1 MPSGSSSKHHHHHH
15 SSSSSSKKHGSSS
28 SSKHQ
33 SKGDDWSEVTEPEER
48 RRIQN
53 RIAQRK
59 FRKYF
64 VLINNDFPQDEN
76 SFAPGVITAANSTTG
91 EKAREQK
98 EREERE
104 SRNEQLAGS
113 SYQVPVPEDF
123 MSPEGGGEYGDYLS
137 GVPWGGVSIQHMV
150 AMGHESESRR
160 GSRRGGL
167 SDQQQ
172 QYDYSAFYDP
182 QLYDAQLGGGY
193 GGGGGGAGAAADD
206 SNRYF
211 DALST
216 SGSSP
221 SYLSFDS
228 GSGYDNFSGDNSSS
242 SGARY

>member
-1 MPSGSSSKHHHHHH
+1 MAPVKIKIPSSVQILSSSPKAR
-15 SSSSSSKKHGSSS
+15 
-28 SSKHQ
+28 
-33 SKGDDWSEVTEPEER
+33 PR
-48 RRIQN
+48 
-53 RIAQRK
+53 
-59 FRKYF
+59 
-64 VLINNDFPQDEN
+64 LIPT
-76 SFAPGVITAANSTTG
+76 VG

-123 MSPEGGGEYGDYLS
+123 MSPEGGEYGDYLS

-160 GSRRGGL
+160 GSRRGGGL
-167 SDQQQ
+167 SDHHNQQQGQQ
-172 QYDYSAFYDP
+172 QYDYNAFYDP
-182 QLYDAQLGGGY
+182 QLYDSQLAGGY
-193 GGGGGGAGAAADD
+193 GGGGGGGGGSADD

>member
-1 MPSGSSSKHHHHHH
+1 
-15 SSSSSSKKHGSSS
+15 
-28 SSKHQ
+28 
-33 SKGDDWSEVTEPEER
+33 
-48 RRIQN
+48 
-53 RIAQRK
+53 
-59 FRKYF
+59 
-64 VLINNDFPQDEN
+64 
-76 SFAPGVITAANSTTG
+76 
-91 EKAREQK
+91 
-98 EREERE
+98 
-104 SRNEQLAGS
+104 
-113 SYQVPVPEDF
+113 

-167 SDQQQ
+167 SDHHQQQQ
-172 QYDYSAFYDP
+172 QYDYSTSFYDP
-182 QLYDAQLGGGY
+182 QLYDAQLAGGGGY
-193 GGGGGGAGAAADD
+193 GGADD

>member
-1 MPSGSSSKHHHHHH
+1 MKPA
-15 SSSSSSKKHGSSS
+15 
-28 SSKHQ
+28 
-33 SKGDDWSEVTEPEER
+33 DP
-48 RRIQN
+48 
-53 RIAQRK
+53 
-59 FRKYF
+59 
-64 VLINNDFPQDEN
+64 
-76 SFAPGVITAANSTTG
+76 TTG

-123 MSPEGGGEYGDYLS
+123 MSSEGGEYGDYLS

-160 GSRRGGL
+160 GSRRGGGL
-167 SDQQQ
+167 SDHQHQQQQ
-172 QYDYSAFYDP
+172 QYDYGASFYDP
-182 QLYDAQLGGGY
+182 QLYDAQLAGSGGGY
-193 GGGGGGAGAAADD
+193 GGGADD

-211 DALST
+211 DALSSTT

>member
-1 MPSGSSSKHHHHHH
+1 
-15 SSSSSSKKHGSSS
+15 
-28 SSKHQ
+28 
-33 SKGDDWSEVTEPEER
+33 
-48 RRIQN
+48 
-53 RIAQRK
+53 
-59 FRKYF
+59 
-64 VLINNDFPQDEN
+64 
-76 SFAPGVITAANSTTG
+76 
-91 EKAREQK
+91 
-98 EREERE
+98 
-104 SRNEQLAGS
+104 
-113 SYQVPVPEDF
+113 
-123 MSPEGGGEYGDYLS
+123 MSAEGGGEYGDYLS

-167 SDQQQ
+167 SDHHHQQQ
-172 QYDYSAFYDP
+172 QYDYSTSFYDP
-182 QLYDAQLGGGY
+182 QLYDAQLAGGGGY
-193 GGGGGGAGAAADD
+193 GGADD

>member
-1 MPSGSSSKHHHHHH
+1 MLLWH
-15 SSSSSSKKHGSSS
+15 
-28 SSKHQ
+28 
-33 SKGDDWSEVTEPEER
+33 EPP
-48 RRIQN
+48 
-53 RIAQRK
+53 A
-59 FRKYF
+59 
-64 VLINNDFPQDEN
+64 D
-76 SFAPGVITAANSTTG
+76 STTG

-123 MSPEGGGEYGDYLS
+123 MSPEGGEYGDYLS

-172 QYDYSAFYDP
+172 QQPPQYDYSAFYDP
-182 QLYDAQLGGGY
+182 QLYDAQLAGGPGGG
-193 GGGGGGAGAAADD
+193 ADD

-228 GSGYDNFSGDNSSS
+228 GSGYDNFSGDSSSS

>member
-1 MPSGSSSKHHHHHH
+1 MTP
-15 SSSSSSKKHGSSS
+15 
-28 SSKHQ
+28 
-33 SKGDDWSEVTEPEER
+33 
-48 RRIQN
+48 
-53 RIAQRK
+53 
-59 FRKYF
+59 
-64 VLINNDFPQDEN
+64 
-76 SFAPGVITAANSTTG
+76 ANSNTG

-123 MSPEGGGEYGDYLS
+123 MSPEGGEYGDYLS

-172 QYDYSAFYDP
+172 QQQQYDYNAFYDP
-182 QLYDAQLGGGY
+182 QLYDSQLAGGY
-193 GGGGGGAGAAADD
+193 GGGAGGADD
-206 SNRYF
+206 GNRYF

-228 GSGYDNFSGDNSSS
+228 GSGYDNFSGDNSST

>member
-1 MPSGSSSKHHHHHH
+1 MNPADH
-15 SSSSSSKKHGSSS
+15 
-28 SSKHQ
+28 
-33 SKGDDWSEVTEPEER
+33 P
-48 RRIQN
+48 
-53 RIAQRK
+53 
-59 FRKYF
+59 
-64 VLINNDFPQDEN
+64 P
-76 SFAPGVITAANSTTG
+76 TG

-123 MSPEGGGEYGDYLS
+123 MSPEGGEYGDYLS

-167 SDQQQ
+167 SDQHQQ
-172 QYDYSAFYDP
+172 QQHDYSASFYDP
-182 QLYDAQLGGGY
+182 QLYDAQLAGSGY
-193 GGGGGGAGAAADD
+193 GGADD

-211 DALST
+211 GTLSSTT

>member
-1 MPSGSSSKHHHHHH
+1 M
-15 SSSSSSKKHGSSS
+15 
-28 SSKHQ
+28 
-33 SKGDDWSEVTEPEER
+33 
-48 RRIQN
+48 
-53 RIAQRK
+53 
-59 FRKYF
+59 
-64 VLINNDFPQDEN
+64 
-76 SFAPGVITAANSTTG
+76 APANSSTG

-123 MSPEGGGEYGDYLS
+123 MSPEGGEYGDYLS

-193 GGGGGGAGAAADD
+193 GGGAGAADD